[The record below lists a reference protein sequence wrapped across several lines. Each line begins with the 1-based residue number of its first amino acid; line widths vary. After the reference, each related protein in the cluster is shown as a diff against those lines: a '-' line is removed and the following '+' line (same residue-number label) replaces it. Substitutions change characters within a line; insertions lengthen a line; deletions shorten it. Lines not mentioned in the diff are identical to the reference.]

1 MRKKEMILRTML
13 ILALLLISPAAKAH
27 SPLAATMPADS
38 AVLAAA
44 PDSLQ
49 LTFKGTARLSHLSLA
64 RDGADIPLGK
74 DQLMRKATQ
83 HEVPLP
89 ALADGHYQV
98 RWRALSADGHVIKGT
113 FSFTVGN

>member
-1 MRKKEMILRTML
+1 MILRTVL
-13 ILALLLISPAAKAH
+13 ILALLVISPAVKAH

-49 LTFKGTARLSHLSLA
+49 LTFKGMVSLAHLSLA
-64 RDGADIPLGK
+64 RDGADIQLGK
-74 DQLMRKATQ
+74 DHLMQKATQ

-89 ALADGHYQV
+89 ALADGHFQV
-98 RWRALSADGHVIKGT
+98 RWRALSADGHVMKGT

>member
-1 MRKKEMILRTML
+1 MILRTML
-13 ILALLLISPAAKAH
+13 ILALLVIAPTVKAH
-27 SPLAATMPADS
+27 SPLAATMPADNE
-38 AVLAAA
+38 VLAAA

-49 LTFKGTARLSHLSLA
+49 LTFKGTVRLAHLSLA

-74 DQLMRKATQ
+74 DHLMQKATQ

-89 ALADGHYQV
+89 ALADGHFQV

>member
-1 MRKKEMILRTML
+1 MILRTML
-13 ILALLLISPAAKAH
+13 LVALLVIAPAANAH
-27 SPLAATMPADS
+27 SPLVATMPVDGAE
-38 AVLAAA
+38 LAAA

-49 LTFKGTARLSHLSLA
+49 LTFKDTARLARLSLA

-74 DQLMRKATQ
+74 DHLMQKATQ

-89 ALADGHYQV
+89 ALADGRYQV
-98 RWRALSADGHVIKGT
+98 WWRALSADGHVIKGT